1 MLPAAAPP
9 TRVPHPAGASRYGVL
24 GTWVDAVDPVR
35 ALDAIAGWIRQ
46 GQRRYV
52 AFANVHGVIEGLDEP
67 TTRRAFNEA
76 GLTVPDGVPL
86 VWLGRLLG
94 HREVRRVYGP
104 DTVLRLGERAA
115 QHGWSCYFYGGA
127 PGVAERLASVLA
139 ERFPGLRV
147 AGVHAPPFRPLT
159 EAEDAEEVSR
169 INATR
174 ADLVFVGLGCPKQER
189 WMAEHRSR
197 LTAAVLLGVGA
208 AFDFH
213 TGRVRQAP
221 RWMMG
226 AGLEWLFRLIQEPRR
241 LWRRYLV
248 YNPRFLF
255 HVTLQLLRLRRY
267 PTDPPSA

>member
-1 MLPAAAPP
+1 MLPAVSPP
-9 TRVPHPAGASRYGVL
+9 VRTPRASDATRYGVL
-24 GTWVDAVDPVR
+24 GTWVHAVDPAR
-35 ALDAIAGWIRQ
+35 ALDEIGQWIRQ

-67 TTRRAFNEA
+67 VTRRAFNDA

-86 VWLGRLLG
+86 VWLGWLLG

-104 DTVLRLGERAA
+104 DTVLRLGEQAA
-115 QHGWSCYFYGGA
+115 QHGWSCFFYGGA
-127 PGVAERLASVLA
+127 PGVAERLASVLS

-147 AGVHAPPFRPLT
+147 AGVHAPPFRVPT
-159 EAEDAEEVSR
+159 
-169 INATR
+169 
-174 ADLVFVGLGCPKQER
+174 PKQER
-189 WMAEHRSR
+189 WMADHRSR

-267 PTDPPSA
+267 PTDPPSG

>member
-1 MLPAAAPP
+1 MLPAVSPPAREPHDTDAP
-9 TRVPHPAGASRYGVL
+9 RYAVL
-24 GTWVDAVDPVR
+24 GTWVHAVDPAR
-35 ALDAIAGWIRQ
+35 ALDEIGAWIRQ
-46 GQRRYV
+46 GRRRYV
-52 AFANVHGVIEGLDEP
+52 AFANVHGVMEGLELAA
-67 TTRRAFNEA
+67 TRRAFNEA

-86 VWLGRLLG
+86 VWLGRLRG
-94 HREVRRVYGP
+94 HAGVRRVYGP
-104 DTVLRLGERAA
+104 DTVLRLSEQAA
-115 QHGWSCYFYGGA
+115 QHAWSCYFYGGA
-127 PGVAERLASVLA
+127 PGVAERLAGVLT

-147 AGVHAPPFRPLT
+147 AGVHAPPFRSLS
-159 EAEDAEEVSR
+159 EAEDAEDVSR
-169 INATR
+169 INASR
-174 ADLVFVGLGCPKQER
+174 ADVVFVGLGCPKQER
-189 WMAEHRSR
+189 WMADHRSR

-226 AGLEWLFRLIQEPRR
+226 AGLEWLFRLMQEPRR

-267 PTDPPSA
+267 PTDPPTA